1 MTSTAA
7 AVQLDLFGEVEAADR
22 AAAADAARATTRD
35 AAFDELVATA
45 TVTADAAEAMGIY
58 NVVTETTVWICPA
71 CGAWEPN
78 EMLLSNNHGI
88 SRQFLVQLESG
99 EWANSGMYLGRN
111 WCLALD
117 LTANHATYGD
127 GALHPR
133 QHEMLARLRPEM
145 RARYDAE
152 VAARPHR
159 GPSSGAAS

>member
-1 MTSTAA
+1 MTTTS
-7 AVQLDLFGEVEAADR
+7 AVQLDLFGEVEAAAR
-22 AAAADAARATTRD
+22 AAEADAAHAAARD

-45 TVTADAAEAMGIY
+45 TVTADAAEAMDIY
-58 NVVTETTVWICPA
+58 NVATAITVLICPA

-88 SRQFLVQLESG
+88 RRQFLVQLDSG

-111 WCLALD
+111 WCMALD

-133 QHEMLARLRPEM
+133 QHKMLARLRPDV

-159 GPSSGAAS
+159 GPDVGDAS